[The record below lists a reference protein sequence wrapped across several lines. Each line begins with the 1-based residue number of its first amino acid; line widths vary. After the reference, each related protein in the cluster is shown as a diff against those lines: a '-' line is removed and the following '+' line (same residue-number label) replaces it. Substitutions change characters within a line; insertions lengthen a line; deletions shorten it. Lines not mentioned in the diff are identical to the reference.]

1 MKKGNYFIAVNI
13 GQCEALI
20 EELKDAVEAAKYIK
34 EISSDEDC
42 NPKITIQAKECYAG
56 DDDCAINSD
65 VSINY

>member
-20 EELKDAVEAAKYIK
+20 EELKDAVEAAKFIK
-34 EISSDEDC
+34 EISSDLDC
-42 NPKITIQAKECYAG
+42 NPKITIKAKDCYN

-65 VSINY
+65 VTIDY